1 MKTYKALSIPMDS
14 GKVESR
20 TFVPTRPSRSD
31 VNLGGPQPQLPS
43 HITCAQSYL
52 IAIITV
58 RYGPTYLARYTYP
71 HW

>member
-1 MKTYKALSIPMDS
+1 MDS

-20 TFVPTRPSRSD
+20 TFVPTGPSRSD
-31 VNLGGPQPQLPS
+31 INLGGPQRQPPS
-43 HITCAQSYL
+43 QITCAQSYL

-58 RYGPTYLARYTYP
+58 RYGLTYLTRYTYP

>member
-1 MKTYKALSIPMDS
+1 MDS

-20 TFVPTRPSRSD
+20 MFVPTGPD
-31 VNLGGPQPQLPS
+31 INLGGPRPQPPS

-58 RYGPTYLARYTYP
+58 RYGLTYLARYTYP